1 MITNRLNTLKV
12 NFKGN
17 FENTSDLKE
26 RLAEDSL
33 NNNLKVLSA
42 LERMDQVQDDKTYRY
57 MEYNKNSNWNGMR
70 CYGRYGVIIDEND
83 KILVQRPVSTRI
95 DSLTEKVSRPGFIS
109 EMICEFVDDRYPQNK
124 KDIERKILD
133 LLI

>member
-1 MITNRLNTLKV
+1 MITNRLNIANL
-12 NFKGN
+12 NFKGH
-17 FENTSDLKE
+17 FENTQDLRE

-42 LERMDQVQDDKTYRY
+42 LERMDQVQDNKTYRY

-83 KILVQRPVSTRI
+83 KILVQRPVATRVE
-95 DSLTEKVSRPGFIS
+95 SLAEKSLKPGFIS
-109 EMICEFVDDRYPQNK
+109 EMICEFVDDNYPQDK

-133 LLI
+133 LLV